1 MGRLGRFAGPK
12 HPMSLDVYLRMPGV
26 RKVLAGTGVFVREN
40 GATVELT
47 PEQVREKFPNAEF
60 VVAERDADDVA
71 FHANITHNLG
81 EMAEAAGL
89 YRALW
94 RPEENGLTK
103 ARDLRVALR
112 RGLHTLLTEPD
123 RLKKLNPKN
132 GWGDYDGLVRFVRE
146 YLDACIEYPDADVE
160 VSR

>member
-1 MGRLGRFAGPK
+1 
-12 HPMSLDVYLRMPGV
+12 MSLDVYLIMPGV
-26 RKVLAGTGVFVREN
+26 RKVLEGTGVFVREN

-47 PEQVREKFPNAEF
+47 QEQVREKFPGYEPVRVIEGDY
-60 VVAERDADDVA
+60 VVFRD
-71 FHANITHNLG
+71 NITHNLG

-94 RPEENGLTK
+94 RPEEDGRTK
-103 ARDLRVALR
+103 ARDLRGVLR

-123 RLKKLNPKN
+123 RFKKLNPEN
-132 GWGDYDGLVRFVRE
+132 GWGDYDGLVKFVRE